1 MITFCDIIFGKVPA
15 HGNLH
20 LPEAMVIGEFGFV
33 SIGTDCLGN
42 FNLQTKQITLQNAIF
57 SLPYPIWVVVS
68 GTQLQFTLNYYNQ
81 FLLQSKTA
89 LLLKGTIQ
97 GFY

>member
-1 MITFCDIIFGKVPA
+1 MMSFYAILFGKVSAP
-15 HGNLH
+15 GNLH
-20 LPEAMVIGEFGFV
+20 LPEAMVRGEFGFV

-42 FNLQTKQITLQNAIF
+42 FNLQTKQLTLQNAVF
-57 SLPYPIWVVVS
+57 SLPHPTGVVVS